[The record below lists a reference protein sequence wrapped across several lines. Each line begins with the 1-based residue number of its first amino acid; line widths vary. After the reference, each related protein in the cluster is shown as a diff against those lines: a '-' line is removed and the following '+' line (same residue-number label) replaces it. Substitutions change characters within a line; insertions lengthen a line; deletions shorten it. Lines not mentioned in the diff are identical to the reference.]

1 MEGNNK
7 FMISVYYDDKCSLCS
22 REIDFYKKIA
32 PEAPLNWLGI
42 SSSLEELKIVKIK
55 RVDALMYL
63 HARDYK
69 GDFHIGVDAFI
80 LIWRNLPYFKYLN
93 YVILLPGIYRLANI
107 FYEKFAKY
115 RFKNLEHCQIEF
127 QRTK

>member
-1 MEGNNK
+1 
-7 FMISVYYDDKCSLCS
+7 MIAVFYDDKCSMCS
-22 REIDFYKKIA
+22 REINFYKKIT
-32 PEAPLNWLGI
+32 PKGSISWLGI
-42 SSSLEELKIVKIK
+42 SSSTKELKIVKIK

-63 HARDYK
+63 HARDSK
-69 GDFHIGVDAFI
+69 GDFHVGVDAFI

-93 YVILLPGIYRLANI
+93 YVISLPGIYQLANI
-107 FYEKFAKY
+107 VYGKFAKY